1 MSPSALPKKLV
12 TVIPLSRK
20 WPLPCGSQGIS
31 HPRGHPSQ
39 QKYWCKGWKVEPG
52 RYENTGSG
60 TGFFTCQ
67 EVSVFLYAFFTEN
80 RLFSGV
86 PLSPGTVLG
95 GCAASE
101 ALGWLGSHPSMAALV
116 LQATCRLGPQQ
127 DKQSLASAL
136 VPRPWRREAQ
146 GEEATCVTSGF
157 HNGSVDRQHASP
169 LLCQELCLLTEKT
182 ITGCSGWA
190 VYGFLGTPY
199 DRRR

>member
-1 MSPSALPKKLV
+1 MAARASPTPGDIRA
-12 TVIPLSRK
+12 SRNTDVRAGK
-20 WPLPCGSQGIS
+20 YNLADMKTQDPAQGVLRARKHS
-31 HPRGHPSQ
+31 FS
-39 QKYWCKGWKVEPG
+39 
-52 RYENTGSG
+52 
-60 TGFFTCQ
+60 FM
-67 EVSVFLYAFFTEN
+67 
-80 RLFSGV
+80 LFSLKTRCFLESLCPQG
-86 PLSPGTVLG
+86 LSWQ

-101 ALGWLGSHPSMAALV
+101 APGWLGSHPSMAALV
-116 LQATCRLGPQQ
+116 LQAMCRLGPQQ

-157 HNGSVDRQHASP
+157 HNSSVDGQHASP

-182 ITGCSGWA
+182 ITGCSGIA